1 MLILCEIYLF
11 AMQNGNYCDF
21 CLAVSGFYITFASGY
36 IFYIKLV
43 MDNVAIYKIGVFKTK
58 RGKEMS
64 IIRDNNYK
72 KRRYMKM
79 KVLFASLLLAASGQV
94 LAQSSGQVGGQ
105 VFDENGEPVV
115 GAQIMVK
122 GSKTGTVTDIDGKFS
137 LPSAKQGE
145 TIVVSYLGMDS
156 QLSLIHI

>member
-1 MLILCEIYLF
+1 
-11 AMQNGNYCDF
+11 MQNNNYCDL
-21 CLAVSGFYITFASGY
+21 CLVVSGFYIIFASEY

-58 RGKEMS
+58 RGKETS

-94 LAQSSGQVGGQ
+94 LAQSSGKVGGLYPGWQ
-105 VFDENGEPVV
+105 
-115 GAQIMVK
+115 
-122 GSKTGTVTDIDGKFS
+122 DIYCKVDFS
-137 LPSAKQGE
+137 SIA
-145 TIVVSYLGMDS
+145 DN
-156 QLSLIHI
+156 